1 MIIHQVKVYRQNKDD
16 RMLFTIDSGWVYKG
30 SLYYPVHL
38 CLKFS
43 ATTFLKCHIPSSHT
57 PCVRVCVCV
66 CAHTWAHTRTLS
78 HSVMSDS
85 LLPHGL
91 QPARLPCP
99 WGFSRQ
105 EYCSGLPCPPP
116 GDLANPG
123 IKPRSPTLQV
133 DSIPPGKLKTGVGS
147 LSLLQGIFPI
157 QEQNLDRCTAGGRFT
172 S

>member
-1 MIIHQVKVYRQNKDD
+1 MDA
-16 RMLFTIDSGWVYKG
+16 F
-30 SLYYPVHL
+30 
-38 CLKFS
+38 
-43 ATTFLKCHIPSSHT
+43 AHT
-57 PCVRVCVCV
+57 WCVCVCV
-66 CAHTWAHTRTLS
+66 RMQAHTRTLS

-157 QEQNLDRCTAGGRFT
+157 QELNQDLMHCRWTLYQLSYQGSPYTSCSATISFMTYIYNKASYTAISTFT
-172 S
+172 TGFPIA